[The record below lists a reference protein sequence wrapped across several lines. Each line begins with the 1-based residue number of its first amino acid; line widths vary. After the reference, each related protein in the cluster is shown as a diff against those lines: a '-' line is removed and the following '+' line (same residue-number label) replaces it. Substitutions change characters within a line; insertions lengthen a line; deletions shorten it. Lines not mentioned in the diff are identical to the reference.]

1 MPFSAQMRENTA
13 MPSVG
18 SLFGRHR
25 RALLLF
31 TVLALVA
38 SACSWQTRDLV
49 PPVPQ
54 VAQTSEILARDG
66 RLITE
71 PPSDENRTVVSIDA
85 IPEVMRNAVI
95 AIEDERYY
103 LHDGVDLKGLFRSA
117 SRGVTTGGISGGGS
131 TITMQYV
138 GNVFLDRSQQ
148 TAARKLEE
156 IVLAR
161 QFENRFSKDF
171 ILAEYLNWV
180 FFGARSYGIES
191 ASQQYFDTSVSNL
204 NLPQAAM
211 LAGLI
216 QQPSRLNPYNN
227 PEGAMARREV
237 VLNAM
242 LRNDFITVEEH
253 AAAVAD
259 PMVLAPQFDEDE
271 QQYPAGHF
279 VEEVKEWILNGEFMT
294 EAWVAEN
301 PQRATELSTYQA
313 REDLLLRGGIRV
325 RTTID
330 LDLQAQAEAAVQ
342 AIIPEGESVPD
353 AAAVVIEPETGEVL
367 AMVGGRDFFGDSEFA
382 NVNLAVGTGRQAGS
396 SMKPIL
402 LAGAIEQGISVT
414 QSFEAPQTLTL
425 QPPDLNEPWNVR
437 GGSSQGVSD
446 LVDATVW
453 SRNTVYAQL
462 AVQLGPGAT
471 GSWAQRL
478 GMQSEIAPVYASV
491 LGTENVTTLDL
502 AAAYATFANRGVQHD
517 PVFVSEILNGDG
529 TTLWRHEPAGEQV
542 LTTRTTDQ
550 LSFILGEV
558 VNRGTGRDADFGR
571 PAAGKTG
578 TAQNFA
584 DATFAGYTPDLA
596 AAVWV
601 GFPQGQISMVPCSQ
615 KACTAE
621 DPGTAIQVAGG
632 TYPAQIWREI
642 MTAAHAGIPTSE
654 FPVPPV
660 SAPPTT
666 IEVVPDAVD
675 TPDLFGLTPAEAR
688 TQLDGSSLELSAVQ
702 VADQNFPTGTIINQ
716 SPPAGIAVPGGTTVI
731 VEVARDP
738 SAPPVPNVVGRT
750 LLGASRQLRQE
761 GFIPTTVFLDRE
773 GNFAERPAGIPSIVL
788 RQDPAPGTIA
798 SIGATVNIVLEI
810 QG

>member
-1 MPFSAQMRENTA
+1 MGQNGSMPFIG
-13 MPSVG
+13 PSH
-18 SLFGRHR
+18 GRRR
-25 RALLLF
+25 RAILLL
-31 TVLALVA
+31 TVLSLIA

-49 PPVPQ
+49 PPTPQ

-71 PPSDENRTVVSIDA
+71 PPSDENRTVVSIDE

-117 SRGVTTGGISGGGS
+117 TRGVTTGGISGGGS

-148 TAARKLEE
+148 TASRKLEE

-161 QFENRFSKDF
+161 QFEDRFSKDF
-171 ILAEYLNWV
+171 ILAEYLNWI

-191 ASQQYFDTSVSNL
+191 ASQQYFGTSVSNL

-227 PEGAMARREV
+227 PEGAIARREV

-242 LRNDFITVEEH
+242 LRNDFITPEEH
-253 AAAVAD
+253 AAAVDD
-259 PMVLAPQFDEDE
+259 PMILAPEFDEDTS
-271 QQYPAGHF
+271 QYPAGHF
-279 VEEVKEWILNGEFMT
+279 VEEVREWILNGEFIT
-294 EAWVAEN
+294 EEWARDN
-301 PQRATELSTYQA
+301 PIRATELSTYQA

-330 LDLQAQAEAAVQ
+330 LELQADAEAAVQ
-342 AIIPEGESVPD
+342 AIIPQGENVPD
-353 AAAVVIEPETGEVL
+353 ASAVVIEPTTGEVL
-367 AMVGGRDFFGDSEFA
+367 AMVGGRDFFGDSTFA
-382 NVNLAVGTGRQAGS
+382 NVNLAAGTGRQAGS

-414 QSFEAPQTLTL
+414 QTWDAPQTLTL
-425 QPPDLNEPWNVR
+425 QPPDLEEPWNIR
-437 GGSSQGVSD
+437 GGSSTGTSD
-446 LVDATVW
+446 LIEGTVW

-462 AVQLGPGAT
+462 AVQLGAGAT
-471 GSWAQRL
+471 GSWAERL

-517 PVFVSEILNGDG
+517 PVFVSEIINPDG
-529 TTLWRHEPAGEQV
+529 TTLWRHEPTGERV
-542 LTTRTTDQ
+542 LSTTTTDQ

-558 VNRGTGRDADFGR
+558 IERGTGRDADFGR

-601 GFPQGQISMVPCSQ
+601 GFPQGQISMVPCSR
-615 KACTAE
+615 KTCTE
-621 DPGTAIQVAGG
+621 DDPGTDIQVAGG

-642 MTAAHAGIPTSE
+642 MTAAHASIPVTE
-654 FPVPPV
+654 FPAPPV
-660 SAPPTT
+660 SAPTNT
-666 IEVVPDAVD
+666 IVELPDSVE
-675 TPDLFGLTPAEAR
+675 TPDLFGLTVEQANA
-688 TQLDGSSLELSAVQ
+688 QLNGTSLTLSPVRIE
-702 VADQNFPTGTIINQ
+702 DQNFPANTIINQ
-716 SPPAGIAVPGGTTVI
+716 SPPPGTAVPGGASVI
-731 VEVARDP
+731 VEIAID
-738 SAPPVPNVVGRT
+738 PVPLTVPDVIGVD
-750 LLGASRQLRQE
+750 LGSARFRIRSE
-761 GFIPTTVFLDRE
+761 GFTSTRVFVD
-773 GNFAERPAGIPSIVL
+773 GNGEFVRATDGANAVVV
-788 RQDPAPGTIA
+788 RQDPAPGTVGEA
-798 SIGATVNIVLEI
+798 GTTVNIVLQLVE
-810 QG
+810 